1 MKRLIAIQQALR
13 APKDKRNSFGGFNYR
28 SCESILEA
36 VKPILKEQN
45 CAILLSDELVQIG
58 DRFYVKAT
66 AFLIGDDGQ
75 TINDVSAF
83 AREEDSKKGMDASQV
98 TGAASSYARKYALNG
113 LLAIDDNKDADTD
126 EYQRQTRGQQ
136 NTASNAPKQS
146 RQAITQPQPQKPV
159 KTQEKAQKTVDMSDL
174 SAQDIEQCLEL
185 FNDMQD
191 AENYEQLNASVELA
205 KGKPYEKRVR
215 DRANEIF
222 NEKHFTK

>member
-1 MKRLIAIQQALR
+1 MKRLIAIQQALH
-13 APKDKRNSFGGFNYR
+13 APKDRRNNFGGFNYR

-66 AFLIGDDGQ
+66 AFLIGEDGQ

-126 EYQRQTRGQQ
+126 EYQRQTREQQ

-146 RQAITQPQPQKPV
+146 PKVIIQPQTQKPV
-159 KTQEKAQKTVDMSDL
+159 KTQKTVDMSDL
-174 SAQDIEQCLEL
+174 SAQDIERCLEL

-191 AENYEQLNASVELA
+191 AENYEQLKASVVMA
-205 KGKPYEKRVR
+205 QGKPYEKRVK

-222 NEKHFTK
+222 NDKHFTK

>member
-1 MKRLIAIQQALR
+1 MKRLIAIQQALH
-13 APKDKRNSFGGFNYR
+13 APKDRRNNFGGFNYR

-66 AFLIGDDGQ
+66 AFLIGEDGQ

-126 EYQRQTRGQQ
+126 EYQRQTREQQ
-136 NTASNAPKQS
+136 NIASNAPKQS
-146 RQAITQPQPQKPV
+146 PKVIIQPQTQKPV
-159 KTQEKAQKTVDMSDL
+159 KTQKTVDMSDL
-174 SAQDIEQCLEL
+174 SAQDIERCLEL

-191 AENYEQLNASVELA
+191 AENYEQLKASVELA
-205 KGKPYEKRVR
+205 KDKPYEQRVK